1 MVIATVAHLNAAL
14 FDIVCCLDT
23 GQYFPFMLMIG
34 RLVAQTVLDD
44 LAIQG
49 LIHYNII
56 YTQISPSPRLQL
68 AEPIKTN
75 FPSYQ
80 GGSAR
85 KLVRI
90 KFESLP

>member
-1 MVIATVAHLNAAL
+1 
-14 FDIVCCLDT
+14 
-23 GQYFPFMLMIG
+23 MLMIG

-56 YTQISPSPRLQL
+56 SPSPRLQL
-68 AEPIKTN
+68 AEFIKTN

-85 KLVRI
+85 KLERI

>member
-1 MVIATVAHLNAAL
+1 
-14 FDIVCCLDT
+14 
-23 GQYFPFMLMIG
+23 MLMIG

-56 YTQISPSPRLQL
+56 SPSLQL
-68 AEPIKTN
+68 AEIIITN

>member
-1 MVIATVAHLNAAL
+1 
-14 FDIVCCLDT
+14 
-23 GQYFPFMLMIG
+23 MLMIG

-56 YTQISPSPRLQL
+56 YTQVSPNPRLQI
-68 AEPIKTN
+68 AEFIKTN
-75 FPSYQ
+75 LPSNQ
-80 GGSAR
+80 VGSAR
-85 KLVRI
+85 KSARI

>member
-1 MVIATVAHLNAAL
+1 
-14 FDIVCCLDT
+14 
-23 GQYFPFMLMIG
+23 MLMIG

-56 YTQISPSPRLQL
+56 YTHISPSL
-68 AEPIKTN
+68 AEFIKTN

-85 KLVRI
+85 KLERI

>member
-1 MVIATVAHLNAAL
+1 
-14 FDIVCCLDT
+14 
-23 GQYFPFMLMIG
+23 MLMIG

-49 LIHYNII
+49 LIHYNIYI
-56 YTQISPSPRLQL
+56 QSDQSQPPL
-68 AEPIKTN
+68 ATIKAN

-85 KLVRI
+85 KLERI

>member
-1 MVIATVAHLNAAL
+1 
-14 FDIVCCLDT
+14 
-23 GQYFPFMLMIG
+23 MLMIG